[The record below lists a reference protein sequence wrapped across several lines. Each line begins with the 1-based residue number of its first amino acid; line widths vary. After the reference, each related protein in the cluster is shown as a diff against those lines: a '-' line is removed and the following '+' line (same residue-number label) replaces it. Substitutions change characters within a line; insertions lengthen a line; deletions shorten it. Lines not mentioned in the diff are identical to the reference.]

1 MGASLVRAL
10 LAGGV
15 SLFAVGCTTV
25 GPAYQPPTLDLPD
38 SWSQARIGGIEDG
51 EAARDA
57 WWRHFEDQQMGDLVE
72 RALRSNLDLK
82 AALARLQS
90 ARALRGV
97 AAAGRFPTLEANAD
111 YQHSE
116 ASTNTPFGAFIPAT
130 DIHTVNFDAAWELDL
145 WGRVRRSVEAAD
157 RDVEASTAD
166 LQAAALTVAAEV
178 ARTYVEVRATERR
191 LAIAEQNLALQQR
204 TLELVLARSDAGL
217 VVERD
222 VAQARTNV
230 EQTRARLPQL
240 EAEAIVAANRLA
252 VLVGE
257 APGRLD
263 LDTARSGV
271 LPGLPVHVA
280 VGAPVDL
287 LLRRPDVRRA
297 ERQFAAEVARVGV
310 AEADRY
316 PRLLISGQ
324 FGIQSDGAADLVDG
338 DSLFFNV
345 GPSIR
350 WTLFDG
356 GRLKSRVL
364 SFEAQAEAAA
374 VVYEQSILLAI
385 EETENALTSFVREQA
400 RRASLARAA
409 EEARRA
415 VTLAETQYREGLTDF
430 QTVLDSQ
437 RIVATIEDDLAR
449 SDAAVAT
456 NLIALF
462 KALGGDFRPEPPAQ
476 AVQES

>member
-1 MGASLVRAL
+1 MIAPPLRSALTWTAALV
-10 LAGGV
+10 AGGCA
-15 SLFAVGCTTV
+15 SV
-25 GPAYQPPTLDLPD
+25 GPDYRPREIDVPD
-38 SWSQARIGGIEDG
+38 AWSEPRAGGLTEGDVTT
-51 EAARDA
+51 DA
-57 WWRHFEDQQMGDLVE
+57 WWRRFDDPQIGQLVE
-72 RALRSNLDLK
+72 RALTSNLDLR
-82 AALARLQS
+82 AAFARLQS

-97 AAAGRFPTLEANAD
+97 AAAGWFPTVEANAD

-130 DIHTVNFDAAWELDL
+130 DIHTVNFDAAWEADL

-157 RDVEASTAD
+157 RDLQASAAD

-178 ARTYVEVRATERR
+178 ARTYVEMRAAERR
-191 LAIAEQNLALQQR
+191 LAIAVENLELQQR
-204 TLELVLARSDAGL
+204 TLELVLARSEAGL

-240 EAEAIVAANRLA
+240 EAETTVARNRLA
-252 VLVGE
+252 VLLGE
-257 APGRLD
+257 APGKLALD
-263 LDTARSGV
+263 GERSGV
-271 LPGLPVHVA
+271 LPGLPGEVA

-324 FGIQSDGAADLVDG
+324 LGMQSDGAANLTDG
-338 DSLFFNV
+338 DSVFFNI

-356 GRLKSRVL
+356 GRLKNRVR

-374 VVYEQSILLAI
+374 VAYEQSILLAI
-385 EETENALTSFVREQA
+385 EETENAMTGFVREQT
-400 RRASLARAA
+400 RRASLVRAA

-449 SDAAVAT
+449 SDATVAT

-462 KALGGDFRPEPPAQ
+462 KALGGGFQ
-476 AVQES
+476 AEAPSTSLEAE